1 MGRAIVQMV
10 RAAIAALLA
19 LSATGQAAPPPP
31 IVVTGGWARAT
42 LPGQPV
48 AAGYLTIVNHSPRS
62 DRLLAAR
69 SPRARS
75 VTLHSSELSRGVS
88 RMRALGSGLTIA
100 AGRRAQFA
108 PGSLHLMLDGLGAP
122 LRPGQ
127 RVPLVLRFA
136 RAGEIATTLVVRS
149 PGSSTGGHDHAR

>member
-1 MGRAIVQMV
+1 MV
-10 RAAIAALLA
+10 RMVRSAIAVLLA
-19 LSATGQAAPPPP
+19 LSSTGRAAPPQP

-48 AAGYLTIVNHSPRS
+48 AAGYLTIVNRSPRP

-75 VTLHSSELSRGVS
+75 VTLHSSELNRGVS

-100 AGRRAQFA
+100 AGRQVQLA

-127 RVPLVLRFA
+127 RVPLVLRFV
-136 RAGEIATTLVVRS
+136 RSGDIATTLVVRS
-149 PGSSTGGHDHAR
+149 AGASTGGHDHAR